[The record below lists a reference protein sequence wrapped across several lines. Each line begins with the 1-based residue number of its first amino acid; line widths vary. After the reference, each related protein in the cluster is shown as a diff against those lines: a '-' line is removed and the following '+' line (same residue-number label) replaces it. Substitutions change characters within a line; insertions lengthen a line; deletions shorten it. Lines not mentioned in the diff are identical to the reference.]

1 VLHLLRR
8 HPLPVKAFF
17 RHSLVLT
24 YALPREVLTPLLPP
38 GLTLDGF
45 EDWGFLAIALV
56 QTEALRPSFL
66 PATVGQ
72 RFFLSGYRIFSRY
85 TTREGRR
92 LRGLRILR
100 SDTDKRLMTLA
111 GNALTHYHYRL
122 AKVTIQ
128 VSAARLDICVQAPD
142 AEADL
147 DVSADLTSIPA
158 GLPPGSP
165 FPDMKAARGFAGPLP
180 FTFDYERETHSVIL
194 IEGVRKEWHPQPVTV
209 EVRKCT
215 FFDGAAFRGITPVLA
230 NAFYLTGVPYEWLR
244 GRRERL
250 PDART

>member
-1 VLHLLRR
+1 MLHLLKR

-24 YALPREVLTPLLPP
+24 YALPRNVLEPLLPP

-56 QTEALRPSFL
+56 QTEELRPSFL
-66 PATVGQ
+66 PAAIGQ

-85 TTREGRR
+85 TTLEGRR

-100 SDTDKRLMTLA
+100 SDTDKRLMVLA

-122 AKVTIQ
+122 AGVTMQASDSKLEIGIQ
-128 VSAARLDICVQAPD
+128 TPRG
-142 AEADL
+142 EADL
-147 DVSADLTSIPA
+147 EVSADLTSMPA
-158 GLPPGSP
+158 GLPAGSP
-165 FPDMKAARGFAGPLP
+165 FPDMKTARGFAGPLP
-180 FTFDYERETHSVIL
+180 FTFDYEKETHSVIL
-194 IEGVRKEWHPQPVTV
+194 IEGVRKEWHPQPVAV
-209 EVRKCT
+209 DVRKCT
-215 FFDGAAFRGITPVLA
+215 FFDGATFRGVTPVLA
-230 NAFYLTGVPYEWLR
+230 NAFYLKGVPYQWLR

-250 PDART
+250 